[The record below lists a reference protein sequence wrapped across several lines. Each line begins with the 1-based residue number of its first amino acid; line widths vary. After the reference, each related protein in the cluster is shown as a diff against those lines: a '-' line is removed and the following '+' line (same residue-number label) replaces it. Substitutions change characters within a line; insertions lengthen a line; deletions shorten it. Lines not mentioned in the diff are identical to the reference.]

1 SASGKIQAKRAVNI
15 SADTMGR
22 VTTLAVEEGDRVKKG
37 DFLIQIDARNLQAA
51 VTRSEASMRA
61 AESQGE
67 QYRVAVDSAGVA
79 VTLAQAAFDRQ
90 QQLAAQGLTT
100 REALEK
106 AESDLKMR
114 QSDLRSQQEQIRT
127 QQARL

>member
-1 SASGKIQAKRAVNI
+1 MEDRGMTLSVKMAVGVVAVLVAGGGVYAAVGLRRADGLVVVTEHVQRRHLEAVVSASGKIQAKRAVNI

-67 QYRVAVDSAGVA
+67 QYRV
-79 VTLAQAAFDRQ
+79 
-90 QQLAAQGLTT
+90 
-100 REALEK
+100 
-106 AESDLKMR
+106 
-114 QSDLRSQQEQIRT
+114 
-127 QQARL
+127 